1 MTDHRLK
8 IRIKTIK
15 FVVLKD
21 ENHTIFFCY
30 ILENRLFL
38 TQQYENTRIIL
49 MNRQNI
55 LYFLNLALEF
65 HYAK

>member
-1 MTDHRLK
+1 MK
-8 IRIKTIK
+8 ITPFI
-15 FVVLKD
+15 
-21 ENHTIFFCY
+21 FCY